1 MRSFSAKQKKSDGG
15 SRKRRRDDTE
25 PPSAD
30 EEPESK
36 QKLGVSALLASG
48 GRILMMRF
56 VIGVTEEGASV
67 GVEMMNVWIVLMVMQ
82 QVIGVALVAVWRA

>member
-15 SRKRRRDDTE
+15 SRKRRRDDNET
-25 PPSAD
+25 PSAD

-36 QKLGVSALLASG
+36 KLGVHALKASG
-48 GRILMMRF
+48 GRIVMMRF

-67 GVEMMNVWIVLMVMQ
+67 DVEMMNVWIVLMVMQ
-82 QVIGVALVAVWRA
+82 QVIGVALVAVWKA